1 MRESHRS
8 EAERLLER
16 AVTEEI
22 RASGGRAD
30 AEELLARGRAE
41 LDAMAAGAVDAY
53 AAYLRAVEEAE
64 AGPPRPA
71 GRFTGPAIGGP
82 ALVTG
87 VAAAAAFG
95 ADLALGTAAGTALGA
110 GAAVAVAGAAATVL
124 RATAGHRA
132 TGAPGRSAGIEH
144 LRLAWLTAFEAR
156 GVRPFLEREREA
168 ERAGVGTA
176 GGGPADAG
184 TGRPEAEG
192 LRAGATGPAAGA
204 RAGGTEGGAD
214 GAGLGQTGAA
224 GSGGPGAGA
233 RSGGAPGAEGGAA
246 GARWAEAGG
255 TEGGA
260 GGAGLGQAG
269 AAGPG
274 GPGAG
279 TRSGGAPGAEGG
291 AAGARWGGDGGTGG
305 SRGAGVSSVGEG
317 GRGLRGADRSAAAR
331 SRTVLARSFGHLPD
345 PGGVF
350 AGRRDEL
357 ARITRWVQ
365 AGRAAPV
372 TRPTVVQLHGAPGSG
387 RTALAVRAAHALRDQ
402 FRGACVVDLRGAAS
416 GERPVSTR
424 EALLH
429 LLNRLGAPRD
439 RLLFREGASA
449 GQQVRRLSELYQ
461 RQLTGVPVT
470 VILDDAVDPAQ
481 VRALLPERS
490 DSLVLVTCRE
500 PLDLGEDL
508 PADVHTLPV
517 AALDAAGAEELL
529 RATAGAPDP
538 GPYDAEAFERI
549 RELCGG
555 LPLALRVVGSLL
567 GHRSMED
574 VAHVLARP
582 GWGPEPVERA
592 LSVRYFLDFDEDARQ
607 LLRRLAL
614 AGRASLGAA
623 AAATLLDGSGPEA
636 ARRLRELSGAG
647 LLDHVRGERYRLHDV
662 VRGFAA
668 VRLLDEEDAAEIA
681 AAQERLIRNH
691 AELADA
697 VIRMVDGKMST
708 RADRFDGHG
717 FGSLEAALGWLDEE
731 SSFITAALRHA
742 EGVDQQTVLGL
753 LSALCDYCLL
763 RGDLYRLGEINE
775 LAESVGQGLLTRSVR
790 WRTGIAAR
798 QLGEL
803 DKAHKTLTSVVSL
816 YQEAHQD
823 AGAALAL
830 CSLGITLHHQGRLTE
845 AAARL
850 REALALQEPESL
862 AADRGW
868 TLHALAAVERD
879 RGDLAE
885 ATALLERSL
894 ALHREHESL
903 HGEAWAHFQ
912 RGQVLLVRGDV
923 PGAEGEL
930 RRALETYGRVHD
942 GRGEAWALTQLA
954 RARLAA
960 GEAEPAVEELRGAL
974 ARHREQ
980 EDARGEAW
988 TLYYLGQALEE
999 RGDRDEAVRELGR
1012 ARSMFSRMRDLYGLA
1027 CARHHLGRVTRD
1039 QQAARAGNLRNS
1051 GFARQLLVDARADF
1065 RRIGV
1070 AHGEAWAC
1078 LELAVVDAGNGRVA
1092 QALALCEEARSLFD
1106 AYGDRRGA
1114 DWARLLRCGLLP
1126 HAAPG
1131 TPEPGTASARE
1142 ELAAL
1147 AADRHPARDPRVD
1160 DCAEAHGLLLDR
1172 GIAAATPWQAWDLG
1186 LVPSRHA
1193 REVVGVPGAR

>member
-1 MRESHRS
+1 MRESHRA

-16 AVTEEI
+16 AVAEEI
-22 RASGGRAD
+22 RTSGGRAD
-30 AEELLARGRAE
+30 AEALLARGRAE
-41 LDAMAAGAVDAY
+41 LDVMAAGAVDAY
-53 AAYLRAVEEAE
+53 AVYLRAVEEAE

-124 RATAGHRA
+124 RATTGHRA
-132 TGAPGRSAGIEH
+132 TGTPGRAAGIEQ

-156 GVRPFLEREREA
+156 GVRPFLERER
-168 ERAGVGTA
+168 AGA
-176 GGGPADAG
+176 GGRTPDAG
-184 TGRPEAEG
+184 TGRPEAGG
-192 LRAGATGPAAGA
+192 LPAGAAGPAAGA
-204 RAGGTEGGAD
+204 GGTEDGAAGGGLGRAGAESGVHGAGAWRGWD
-214 GAGLGQTGAA
+214 GAGEGQGA
-224 GSGGPGAGA
+224 
-233 RSGGAPGAEGGAA
+233 
-246 GARWAEAGG
+246 
-255 TEGGA
+255 
-260 GGAGLGQAG
+260 GAGLGQAG
-269 AAGPG
+269 AGGSEVPG
-274 GPGAG
+274 
-279 TRSGGAPGAEGG
+279 
-291 AAGARWGGDGGTGG
+291 AGARWGGAGGAGGG
-305 SRGAGVSSVGEG
+305 SWGAGGSGAGEG
-317 GRGLRGADRSAAAR
+317 GRGLRGGDRSAAAR

-449 GQQVRRLSELYQ
+449 DQQVRRLSELYQ

-517 AALDAAGAEELL
+517 AALDVAGAEELL

-567 GHRSMED
+567 RHRSMED

-582 GWGPEPVERA
+582 GWGPDPVERA

-623 AAATLLDGSGPEA
+623 AAAALLDGSGPEA

-668 VRLLDEEDAAEIA
+668 VRLLDEEDAAGIA

-803 DKAHKTLTSVVSL
+803 DKAHKTLTSVVSQ

-1070 AHGEAWAC
+1070 AHGEGWAC

-1147 AADRHPARDPRVD
+1147 AADRHPSRDPRVD

-1172 GIAAATPWQAWDLG
+1172 RIAAATPWQAWDLG

-1193 REVVGVPGAR
+1193 REVLGVPGAR